1 MTSWECL
8 YRFLGALGA
17 RELDG
22 SPGGPGAFLSLS
34 SPAVNSD
41 FCSGAD
47 PPSYLEQRI
56 LRPFPFRDSSPLAAG
71 RGRGWR
77 SAPPSAPPA
86 RPARFVALL
95 VSLRETWTRSSHDG
109 GCSRRRRTRGARWG
123 WRARGQRGLGANIS
137 PCVSP
142 FPSSL
147 SVCWAR

>member
-41 FCSGAD
+41 YCSGAD

-56 LRPFPFRDSSPLAAG
+56 LRPFPFRDSSPSCSGQGAGLAFGPALSPTRAAG
-71 RGRGWR
+71 
-77 SAPPSAPPA
+77 S
-86 RPARFVALL
+86 V
-95 VSLRETWTRSSHDG
+95 
-109 GCSRRRRTRGARWG
+109 
-123 WRARGQRGLGANIS
+123 RGLACES
-137 PCVSP
+137 
-142 FPSSL
+142 
-147 SVCWAR
+147 ARDLDSKQP